1 MKEKFVLLTF
11 IVMLTG
17 VPYTVTYYGVLSRA
31 QPIVNFGIAILL
43 FAGCFG
49 LWNMYR
55 SVGFKDRQRRNLMF
69 FVGFM
74 LLVMAVVALE
84 GLFWEFGQ
92 G

>member
-17 VPYTVTYYGVLSRA
+17 VPYTVTYHGVLSRA

-55 SVGFKDRQRRNLMF
+55 SVGFKDRQQRNLVF